1 MSQSA
6 DSQFWLYINVYLRSI
21 YQNLNKDW
29 IKIHIFCSCKMMPRK
44 ESRNIRAN
52 MKWIIS
58 SNILWGWCWDSN
70 FMNTIS
76 DQISSLSPYL
86 NKSLPASAARR
97 GQVCL
102 WSPGLG
108 VYVIVVI
115 RIIFTPDEI
124 MFILETKFVAFRFGY
139 WNSVTYSRFNK
150 NISDPRD

>member
-6 DSQFWLYINVYLRSI
+6 DSWSWLYYMYIWETFI
-21 YQNLNKDW
+21 KIW
-29 IKIHIFCSCKMMPRK
+29 IKIEIKFIFSFPVRWCWEKK
-44 ESRNIRAN
+44 AVILEQT
-52 MKWIIS
+52 WIIS
-58 SNILWGWCWDSN
+58 RNILWGWCWDSN

-76 DQISSLSPYL
+76 DRISSLSPYL